1 MRLYKKL
8 TYLSGIVSAVSF
20 LVCLLLHYNFSGNES
35 EFWVNVCLALFGS
48 ALLTTLSSIVSYFQ
62 ERRSTLEGFAYHCK
76 QILRIL
82 NKYQESMS
90 LEEKM
95 SFYLDY
101 HDFDKTAFDVDYG
114 NIDFFLEKFT
124 GDREYIYQKIYLPIL
139 NFSKA
144 VNSHVWHF
152 RWYFDGSGK
161 NTSAMEIFVNQ
172 LEHHLLFQEESE
184 LPATDVHHGNALEE
198 LISTESRLVS
208 EISNQLN
215 TRYYDILYLKK
226 KHNLKLKEPKQ

>member
-8 TYLSGIVSAVSF
+8 TYFSGVVSAISF
-20 LVCLLLHYNFSGNES
+20 VVCLFLHYNFSCNES

-62 ERRSTLEGFAYHCK
+62 ERRSTLEGFSYHCK
-76 QILRIL
+76 QILHIL

-95 SFYLDY
+95 RFYLDY
-101 HDFDKTAFDVDYG
+101 HDFDKTSFDVDYG
-114 NIDFFLEKFT
+114 NIDFFLERVTK
-124 GDREYIYQKIYLPIL
+124 DREYIYQKIYLPIL
-139 NFSKA
+139 NFNKA
-144 VNSHVWHF
+144 VNRHVWHF

-161 NTSAMEIFVNQ
+161 NISVMEIFVNQ
-172 LEHHLLFQEESE
+172 LEHYLIYQEESE
-184 LPATDVHHGNALEE
+184 LPATDVQHGNTLEE
-198 LISTESRLVS
+198 MISTESRLVS

-226 KHNLKLKEPKQ
+226 KHKLKIKEPKQ